1 MKTSAE
7 LKAESVKYIPKDYD
21 ADLYRI
27 RHSAAHVM
35 AQAVL
40 EIYPNAQLAIGPP
53 TEAGFYYDFDLPD
66 TPTDEILAKIE
77 KRMRGIIAAKH
88 PFEVKEVSADEARQ
102 MFAPQK
108 FKVELID
115 NLAKGKLDDDGN
127 PLTTAEPATI
137 TVYQQDKFIDLCRGP
152 HVEHTGK
159 IPQDG
164 FKLLNVTGAYWR
176 GDEKREQLKRIY
188 ATAWKS
194 KKDLEDY
201 LHRLE
206 EAKKRD
212 HRKLGKELELFTIN
226 ELSGAGFP
234 LWLPRGATIRRIL
247 EDFIVEL
254 ERQDGYQ
261 HVYSSPIGRVDLYKI
276 SGHWDHYQKNMFPP
290 MELDHETLVLRPMN
304 CPHHIMIF
312 DSTKHSYR
320 ELPIRIAEMGTM
332 FRYEKSG
339 AVSGLSRVRG
349 MCLNDAHI
357 FCRADQVKEEFSR
370 VVRLVEKAYKCLG
383 ITEYSYRL
391 SLRDPEDKES
401 YVQNDEMW
409 NLGERQLRESMDEL
423 GLPYKVAP
431 GEAAFYG
438 PKLDI
443 QLRDVMGR
451 EETISTVQIDF
462 HLPNQFKLG
471 YIDQDDSETPP
482 VIIHRGV
489 ISTME
494 RMTAYLI
501 EHYAGAF
508 PVWLAP
514 MQVTVVPIA
523 DRHFDYCSQ
532 VANDLVKAGFRADC
546 DLRERRMNAKIRDA
560 QLLKTPYIL
569 VVGDKEM
576 EMQGVAVRLR
586 NGGDLG
592 AMPLA
597 QFQSLLR
604 RIVET
609 KSLQLTEDAT

>member
-1 MKTSAE
+1 MKTEAE

-40 EIYPNAQLAIGPP
+40 ELYPEAQLAIGPP
-53 TEAGFYYDFDLPD
+53 TEAGFYYDFELPES
-66 TPTDEILAKIE
+66 PSDETLAKIE
-77 KRMRGIIAAKH
+77 KRMRQIIQAKH
-88 PFEVKEVSADEARQ
+88 PFKVKEVSADDARAL
-102 MFAPQK
+102 FAKQK

-115 NLAKGKLDDDGN
+115 NLALGKLDDDGN
-127 PLTTAEPATI
+127 PLQSNEPATI
-137 TVYQQDKFIDLCRGP
+137 TVYQQDSFSDLCRGP
-152 HVEHTGK
+152 HVEHTGQ
-159 IPQDG
+159 IPQEG
-164 FKLLNVTGAYWR
+164 FKLVNVTGAYWR

-194 KKDLEDY
+194 KADLQDY

-212 HRKLGKELELFTIN
+212 HRKLGKELELFAIN

-234 LWLPRGATIRRIL
+234 LWLPRGAVIRRTL
-247 EDFIVEL
+247 EQFITEL

-261 HVYSSPIGRVDLYKI
+261 HVYSSSIARVDLYKI

-290 MELDHETLVLRPMN
+290 MEMDHETLVLRPMN

-312 DSTKHSYR
+312 DNTKHSYR
-320 ELPIRIAEMGTM
+320 ELPIRIAELGTM
-332 FRYEKSG
+332 YRYEKSG
-339 AVSGLSRVRG
+339 VVSGLSRVRG

-357 FCRADQVKEEFSR
+357 FCRPDQVKEEFSR

-401 YVQNDEMW
+401 YVQNDAMW
-409 NLGERQLRESMDEL
+409 ELGERQLRESMEEL
-423 GLPYKVAP
+423 GLPFKIGI

-443 QLRDVMGR
+443 QLKDVMGR

-462 HLPNQFKLG
+462 HLPSQFKLG
-471 YIDQDDSETPP
+471 YIDENDNEQPP

-508 PVWLAP
+508 PAWLAP
-514 MQVTVVPIA
+514 VQATVVPIA
-523 DRHFDYCSQ
+523 DRHFEYSRQ
-532 VANDLVKAGFRADC
+532 LSEKLVQAGFRADC
-546 DLRERRMNAKIRDA
+546 DVRDRRMNAKIRDA

-576 EMQGVAVRLR
+576 ELGGAAVRLR
-586 NGGDLG
+586 TGEDLG
-592 AMPLA
+592 AMPLDNLIA
-597 QFQSLLR
+597 LMKK
-604 RIVET
+604 IVDS
-609 KSLQLTEDAT
+609 KSLQLTE